1 MTTDS
6 GLPAQVPIWQR
17 SFLPEELPPAP
28 PLPVPP
34 PEMPTLAAPPPPAT
48 PPSALPAPTATPLSA
63 LPPPTG
69 PAYGAPGSAV
79 PAHPSGSANQPPYAA
94 APAAPAAPNRF
105 GILPDPAYDA
115 AAAPYGAG
123 SWSPVGARPPIAM
136 PVPTPQKVITA
147 GRWGRARG
155 VLVLVFGGMLLLAS
169 FAGSSGTGDDA
180 FNGVLL
186 ILLSVFLLAW
196 GLGWLVA
203 GQRVIEG
210 SRSAAQALRVLAFID
225 LGVVALSLA
234 SPDPTAWRGLLGA
247 VLDVFIIA
255 TMFGN
260 EASRWLSGRR

>member
-6 GLPAQVPIWQR
+6 GLPEQVPIWQR
-17 SFLPEELPPAP
+17 SFLPEDLPPAP
-28 PLPVPP
+28 PPA
-34 PEMPTLAAPPPPAT
+34 MPTTAAPPPPAPLAA
-48 PPSALPAPTATPLSA
+48 PPVPLSALPAPTATPLSA

-69 PAYGAPGSAV
+69 PAYGAPGSAA
-79 PAHPSGSANQPPYAA
+79 PTYPSAAYAP

-115 AAAPYGAG
+115 APATPYGAG
-123 SWSPVGARPPIAM
+123 AWNPVAARPSITM

-169 FAGSSGTGDDA
+169 FAGSSGTGNDA

-247 VLDVFIIA
+247 ILDIFIIA
-255 TMFGN
+255 TMFGT
-260 EASRWLSGRR
+260 EASRWLSNRR